1 MTYQEATEFI
11 LSIPKFTSK
20 NKPEHT
26 RLFLQYLGHP
36 ERHFKV
42 IHVAG
47 TNGKGSVCAYLDAML
62 RAQKKRVGLFTSPH
76 LVKINE
82 RIVVDGEMLSDAQ
95 FLSVFEKV
103 QAAVGR
109 MQEEN
114 LPHPTFFEFLFGM
127 AVTAFAEAKVEYAVL
142 ETGLGGRLDATNTVE
157 QPVCSVITSIGY
169 DHTELLGDTLEE
181 IAAEKAGII
190 KKGTPVIYMEG
201 AEESNRVIEETA
213 KNLGNRCKKIGKNA
227 FKILGIQNKS
237 IAFSCA
243 SAYYEDVTW
252 RLNNTGVYQPENAC
266 LALEVMRLLFGEA
279 KQLRAWQE
287 ALSQVIWKGRMEEV
301 QPDVFI
307 DGAHNISAVERF
319 AESVKK
325 NSTGQGTILLFSA
338 VQDKDYEQMIACLCR
353 QVDAEI
359 YLVTQIQDKRAEARG
374 ILTETF
380 RRFTDRPV
388 LEMETIAD
396 AWEYIMKNQNGRRV
410 YCLGSL
416 YLVGMIKELMEQSKK
431 QL

>member
-36 ERHFKV
+36 ERHFKM

-266 LALEVMRLLFGEA
+266 LALEVMRLLFGET

-301 QPDVFI
+301 RPDVFI

-431 QL
+431 

>member
-169 DHTELLGDTLEE
+169 DHTELLGNTLEE

-252 RLNNTGVYQPENAC
+252 RLNNTGAYQPENAC

-338 VQDKDYEQMIACLCR
+338 VQDKDYEQMIAYLCR

-374 ILTETF
+374 ILAETF

-431 QL
+431 

>member
-181 IAAEKAGII
+181 IAAEKSGII

-252 RLNNTGVYQPENAC
+252 RLNNTGAYQPENAC

-338 VQDKDYEQMIACLCR
+338 VQDKDYEQMIAYLCR

-374 ILTETF
+374 ILAETF

-431 QL
+431 

>member
-103 QAAVGR
+103 QSAVGR

-252 RLNNTGVYQPENAC
+252 RLNNTGAYQPENAC

-301 QPDVFI
+301 QPDIFI

-338 VQDKDYEQMIACLCR
+338 VQDKDYEQMIAYLCR

-374 ILTETF
+374 ILAETF

-431 QL
+431 

>member
-1 MTYQEATEFI
+1 MTYQEATEYI

-36 ERHFKV
+36 EQQFQV

-62 RAQKKRVGLFTSPH
+62 RAQGKSVGLFTSPH
-76 LVKINE
+76 LVRINE
-82 RIVVDGEMLSDAQ
+82 RIVVNGEMLSDEQ

-109 MQEEN
+109 MQEVN

-142 ETGLGGRLDATNTVE
+142 ETGLGGRLDATNSVE
-157 QPVCSVITSIGY
+157 KPVCSVITSIEF
-169 DHTELLGDTLEE
+169 DHTELLGDTLEK

-190 KKGTPVIYMEG
+190 KKGTPVVYIEG

-237 IAFSCA
+237 IAFSCV

-252 RLNNTGVYQPENAC
+252 KLHNTGIYQPENAC
-266 LALEVMRLLFGEA
+266 LALEVMRLLFQEK
-279 KQLRAWQE
+279 KQLRAWRE
-287 ALSQVIWKGRMEEV
+287 ALEQVIWQGRMEEV
-301 QPDVFI
+301 QPDIYI

-319 AESVKK
+319 AESVKR
-325 NSTGQGTILLFSA
+325 NPSGQGTILLFSA
-338 VQDKDYEQMIACLCR
+338 VQDKDYEQMIAYLCR
-353 QVDAEI
+353 QVDAEL
-359 YLVTQIQDKRAEARG
+359 YLVTQIQDKRAEDRG
-374 ILTETF
+374 TLTETF

-388 LEMETIAD
+388 LEMETLAD
-396 AWEYIMKNQNGRRV
+396 AWKYIMNNQNGRRV

-416 YLVGMIKELMEQSKK
+416 YLVGMIKELMEQCEK
-431 QL
+431 

>member
-62 RAQKKRVGLFTSPH
+62 RAEKKRVGLFTSPH

-181 IAAEKAGII
+181 IAAEKSGII

-338 VQDKDYEQMIACLCR
+338 VQDKDYEQMIAYLCR

-374 ILTETF
+374 ILAETF

-431 QL
+431 

>member
-103 QAAVGR
+103 QAVGR

-190 KKGTPVIYMEG
+190 KKGTPVVYAEG
-201 AEESNRVIEETA
+201 AEESNHVIEKTA

-338 VQDKDYEQMIACLCR
+338 VQDKDYEQMIAYLCR

-431 QL
+431 

>member
-1 MTYQEATEFI
+1 MTYQEATEYI

-36 ERHFKV
+36 EQQFQV

-62 RAQKKRVGLFTSPH
+62 RAQGKSVGLFTSPH
-76 LVKINE
+76 LVRINE
-82 RIVVDGEMLSDAQ
+82 RIVVNGEMLSDEQ

-109 MQEEN
+109 MQEVN

-142 ETGLGGRLDATNTVE
+142 ETGLGGRLDATNSVE
-157 QPVCSVITSIGY
+157 KPVCSVITSIGF
-169 DHTELLGDTLEE
+169 DHTELLGDTLEK

-190 KKGTPVIYMEG
+190 KKGTPVVYIEG

-237 IAFSCA
+237 IAFSCV

-252 RLNNTGVYQPENAC
+252 KLHNTGIYQPENAC
-266 LALEVMRLLFGEA
+266 LALEVMRLLFPEK
-279 KQLRAWQE
+279 KQLRTWQE
-287 ALSQVIWKGRMEEV
+287 ALEQVIWQGRMEEV
-301 QPDVFI
+301 QPDIYI

-319 AESVKK
+319 AESVKR
-325 NSTGQGTILLFSA
+325 NPSGQGTILLFSA
-338 VQDKDYEQMIACLCR
+338 VQDKDYEQMIAYLCR
-353 QVDAEI
+353 QVDAEL
-359 YLVTQIQDKRAEARG
+359 YLVTQIQDKRAEDRG
-374 ILTETF
+374 TLTETF

-388 LEMETIAD
+388 LEMETLAD
-396 AWEYIMKNQNGRRV
+396 AWKYIMNNQNGRRV

-416 YLVGMIKELMEQSKK
+416 YLVGMIKELMEQREK
-431 QL
+431 

>member
-252 RLNNTGVYQPENAC
+252 RLNNTGAYQPENAC

-301 QPDVFI
+301 QPDIFI

-338 VQDKDYEQMIACLCR
+338 VQDKDYEQMIAYLCR

-374 ILTETF
+374 ILAETF

-431 QL
+431 

>member
-169 DHTELLGDTLEE
+169 DHTELLGDTLEK

-338 VQDKDYEQMIACLCR
+338 VQDKDYEQMIAYLCR

-359 YLVTQIQDKRAEARG
+359 YLVTQIQDKRADARG

-431 QL
+431 

>member
-1 MTYQEATEFI
+1 MTYQEATEYI

-95 FLSVFEKV
+95 FLSVFEKA

-190 KKGTPVIYMEG
+190 KKGTPVIYMDG

-227 FKILGIQNKS
+227 FKILEIQNKS

-338 VQDKDYEQMIACLCR
+338 VQDKDYEQMIAYLCR
-353 QVDAEI
+353 QVNAEI
-359 YLVTQIQDKRAEARG
+359 YLVTQIQDRRAEARG

-431 QL
+431 

>member
-62 RAQKKRVGLFTSPH
+62 RAEKKRVGLFTSPH

-252 RLNNTGVYQPENAC
+252 RLNNTGAYQPENAC

-338 VQDKDYEQMIACLCR
+338 VQDKDYEQMIAYLCR

-431 QL
+431 

>member
-62 RAQKKRVGLFTSPH
+62 RAEKKRVGLFTSPH

-201 AEESNRVIEETA
+201 DEESNRVIEKTA

-301 QPDVFI
+301 QPDIFI

-338 VQDKDYEQMIACLCR
+338 VQDKDYEQMIAYLCR
-353 QVDAEI
+353 QVDAET

-396 AWEYIMKNQNGRRV
+396 AWEYIMKNQKGRRV

-431 QL
+431 

>member
-157 QPVCSVITSIGY
+157 HPVCSVITSIGY

-266 LALEVMRLLFGEA
+266 LALEVMRLLFGET

-416 YLVGMIKELMEQSKK
+416 YLVGMIKELMEQRKK
-431 QL
+431 

>member
-36 ERHFKV
+36 ERHFKM

-114 LPHPTFFEFLFGM
+114 LPHPTFFEILFGM

-431 QL
+431 

>member
-181 IAAEKAGII
+181 IAAEKSGII

-338 VQDKDYEQMIACLCR
+338 VQDKDYEQMIAYLCR

-374 ILTETF
+374 ILAETF

-431 QL
+431 

>member
-62 RAQKKRVGLFTSPH
+62 RAEKKRVGLFTSPH

-169 DHTELLGDTLEE
+169 DHTEVLGDTLEE

-338 VQDKDYEQMIACLCR
+338 VQDKDYEQMIAYLCR

-374 ILTETF
+374 ILAETF

-431 QL
+431 

>member
-169 DHTELLGDTLEE
+169 DHTELLGDTLEK

-338 VQDKDYEQMIACLCR
+338 VQDKDYEQMIAYLCR

-374 ILTETF
+374 ILAETF

-396 AWEYIMKNQNGRRV
+396 AWEYILKNQNGRRV

-431 QL
+431 

>member
-338 VQDKDYEQMIACLCR
+338 VQDKDYEQMIAYLCR

-374 ILTETF
+374 ILAETF

-431 QL
+431 

>member
-1 MTYQEATEFI
+1 MTYQEATEYI

-36 ERHFKV
+36 EQQFQV

-62 RAQKKRVGLFTSPH
+62 RAQGKSVGLFTSPH
-76 LVKINE
+76 LVRINE
-82 RIVVDGEMLSDAQ
+82 RIVVNGEMLSDEQ

-109 MQEEN
+109 MQEVN

-142 ETGLGGRLDATNTVE
+142 ETGLGGRLDATNSVE
-157 QPVCSVITSIGY
+157 KPVCSVITSIGF
-169 DHTELLGDTLEE
+169 DHTELLGDTLEK

-190 KKGTPVIYMEG
+190 KKGTPVVYIEG

-237 IAFSCA
+237 IAFSCV

-252 RLNNTGVYQPENAC
+252 KLHNTGIYQPENAC
-266 LALEVMRLLFGEA
+266 LALEVMRLLFPEK

-287 ALSQVIWKGRMEEV
+287 ALEQVIWQGRMEEV
-301 QPDVFI
+301 QPDIYI

-319 AESVKK
+319 AESVKR
-325 NSTGQGTILLFSA
+325 NASGQGTILLFSA
-338 VQDKDYEQMIACLCR
+338 VQDKDYEQMIAYLCR
-353 QVDAEI
+353 QADAEL
-359 YLVTQIQDKRAEARG
+359 YLVTQIQDKRAEDRG
-374 ILTETF
+374 TLTETF

-388 LEMETIAD
+388 LEMETLAD
-396 AWEYIMKNQNGRRV
+396 AWKYIMNNQNGRRV

-416 YLVGMIKELMEQSKK
+416 YLVGMIKELMEQREK
-431 QL
+431 

>member
-169 DHTELLGDTLEE
+169 DHTELLGNTLEE

-301 QPDVFI
+301 QPDIFI

-338 VQDKDYEQMIACLCR
+338 VQDKDYEQMIAYLCR
-353 QVDAEI
+353 QVDAET

-431 QL
+431 

>member
-1 MTYQEATEFI
+1 MTYQEATEYI

-36 ERHFKV
+36 EQQFQV

-62 RAQKKRVGLFTSPH
+62 RAQGKSVGLFTSPH
-76 LVKINE
+76 LVRINE
-82 RIVVDGEMLSDAQ
+82 RIVVNGEMLSDEQ

-109 MQEEN
+109 MQEVN

-142 ETGLGGRLDATNTVE
+142 ETGLGGRLDATNSVE
-157 QPVCSVITSIGY
+157 KPVCSVITSIGF
-169 DHTELLGDTLEE
+169 DHTELLGDTLEK

-190 KKGTPVIYMEG
+190 KKGTPVVYIEG

-227 FKILGIQNKS
+227 FKILEIQNKS

-338 VQDKDYEQMIACLCR
+338 VQDKDYEQMIAYLCR
-353 QVDAEI
+353 QVDAEL
-359 YLVTQIQDKRAEARG
+359 YLVTQIQDKRAEDRG
-374 ILTETF
+374 TLTETF

-388 LEMETIAD
+388 LEMETLAD
-396 AWEYIMKNQNGRRV
+396 AWKYIMNNQNGRRV

-416 YLVGMIKELMEQSKK
+416 YLVGMIKELMEQREK
-431 QL
+431 

>member
-169 DHTELLGDTLEE
+169 DHTELLGNTLEE

-252 RLNNTGVYQPENAC
+252 RLNNTGAYQPENAC

-301 QPDVFI
+301 QPDIFI

-338 VQDKDYEQMIACLCR
+338 VQDKDYEQMIAYLCR

-431 QL
+431 

>member
-1 MTYQEATEFI
+1 MTYQEATEYI

-36 ERHFKV
+36 EQQFQV

-62 RAQKKRVGLFTSPH
+62 RAQGKSVGLFTSPH
-76 LVKINE
+76 LVRINE
-82 RIVVDGEMLSDAQ
+82 RIVVNGEMLSDEQ

-109 MQEEN
+109 MQEVN

-142 ETGLGGRLDATNTVE
+142 ETGLGGRLDATNSVE
-157 QPVCSVITSIGY
+157 KPVCSVITSIGF
-169 DHTELLGDTLEE
+169 DHTELLGDTLEK

-190 KKGTPVIYMEG
+190 KKGTPVVYIEG

-237 IAFSCA
+237 IAFSCV

-252 RLNNTGVYQPENAC
+252 KLHNTGIYQPENAC
-266 LALEVMRLLFGEA
+266 LALEVMRLLFPEK

-287 ALSQVIWKGRMEEV
+287 ALEQVIWQGRMEEV
-301 QPDVFI
+301 QPDIYI

-319 AESVKK
+319 AESVKR
-325 NSTGQGTILLFSA
+325 NPSGQGTILLFSA
-338 VQDKDYEQMIACLCR
+338 VQDKDYEQMIAYLCR
-353 QVDAEI
+353 QVDAEL
-359 YLVTQIQDKRAEARG
+359 YLVTQIQDKRAEDRG
-374 ILTETF
+374 TLTETF

-388 LEMETIAD
+388 LEMETLAD
-396 AWEYIMKNQNGRRV
+396 AWKYIMDNQNGRRV

-416 YLVGMIKELMEQSKK
+416 YLVGMIKELMEQREK
-431 QL
+431 

>member
-114 LPHPTFFEFLFGM
+114 LPHPTFFEFSFGM

-227 FKILGIQNKS
+227 FKILEIQNKS

-338 VQDKDYEQMIACLCR
+338 VQDKDYEQMIAYLCR

-431 QL
+431 

>member
-338 VQDKDYEQMIACLCR
+338 VQDKDYEQMIAYLCR

-374 ILTETF
+374 ILAETF

-410 YCLGSL
+410 YCMGSL

-431 QL
+431 

>member
-169 DHTELLGDTLEE
+169 DHTELLGDTLEK

-338 VQDKDYEQMIACLCR
+338 VQDKDYEQMIAYLCR

-431 QL
+431 

>member
-338 VQDKDYEQMIACLCR
+338 VQDKDYEQMIAYLCR

-410 YCLGSL
+410 YCMGSL

-431 QL
+431 

>member
-190 KKGTPVIYMEG
+190 KNGTPVIYMEG

-252 RLNNTGVYQPENAC
+252 RLNNTGAYQPENAC

-338 VQDKDYEQMIACLCR
+338 VQDKDYEQMIAYLCR

-431 QL
+431 

>member
-213 KNLGNRCKKIGKNA
+213 KNLGNQCKKIGKNA

>member
-1 MTYQEATEFI
+1 MTYQEATEYI

-36 ERHFKV
+36 EQQFQV

-62 RAQKKRVGLFTSPH
+62 RAQGKSVGLFTSPH
-76 LVKINE
+76 LVRINE
-82 RIVVDGEMLSDAQ
+82 RIVVNGEMLSDEQ

-109 MQEEN
+109 MQEVN

-142 ETGLGGRLDATNTVE
+142 ETGLGGRLDATNSVE
-157 QPVCSVITSIGY
+157 KPVCSVITSIGF
-169 DHTELLGDTLEE
+169 DHTELLGDTLEK

-190 KKGTPVIYMEG
+190 KKGTPVVYIEG

-237 IAFSCA
+237 IAFSCV

-252 RLNNTGVYQPENAC
+252 KLHNTGIYQPENAC
-266 LALEVMRLLFGEA
+266 LALEVMRLLFPEK

-287 ALSQVIWKGRMEEV
+287 ALEQVIWQGRMEEV
-301 QPDVFI
+301 QPDIYI

-319 AESVKK
+319 AESVKR
-325 NSTGQGTILLFSA
+325 NPSGQGTILLFSA
-338 VQDKDYEQMIACLCR
+338 VQDKDYEQMIAYLCR
-353 QVDAEI
+353 QVDAEL
-359 YLVTQIQDKRAEARG
+359 YLVTQIQDKRAEDRG
-374 ILTETF
+374 TLTETF

-388 LEMETIAD
+388 LEMETLAD
-396 AWEYIMKNQNGRRV
+396 AWKYIMNNQNGRRV

-416 YLVGMIKELMEQSKK
+416 YLVGMIKELLEQREK
-431 QL
+431 

>member
-201 AEESNRVIEETA
+201 DEESNRVIEKTA

-301 QPDVFI
+301 QPDIFI

-338 VQDKDYEQMIACLCR
+338 VQDKDYEQMIAYLCR

-396 AWEYIMKNQNGRRV
+396 AWEYIMKNQKGRRV

-431 QL
+431 

>member
-1 MTYQEATEFI
+1 M
-11 LSIPKFTSK
+11 
-20 NKPEHT
+20 
-26 RLFLQYLGHP
+26 
-36 ERHFKV
+36 
-42 IHVAG
+42 
-47 TNGKGSVCAYLDAML
+47 
-62 RAQKKRVGLFTSPH
+62 
-76 LVKINE
+76 
-82 RIVVDGEMLSDAQ
+82 
-95 FLSVFEKV
+95 
-103 QAAVGR
+103 
-109 MQEEN
+109 
-114 LPHPTFFEFLFGM
+114 
-127 AVTAFAEAKVEYAVL
+127 
-142 ETGLGGRLDATNTVE
+142 
-157 QPVCSVITSIGY
+157 CSVITSIGY

-252 RLNNTGVYQPENAC
+252 RLNNTGAYQPENAC

-301 QPDVFI
+301 QPDIFI

-338 VQDKDYEQMIACLCR
+338 VQDKDYEQMIAYLCR
-353 QVDAEI
+353 QVDAET

-431 QL
+431 

>member
-301 QPDVFI
+301 QPDIFI

-338 VQDKDYEQMIACLCR
+338 VQDKDYEQMIAYLCR

-374 ILTETF
+374 ILAETF

-431 QL
+431 

>member
-11 LSIPKFTSK
+11 LSIPKFASK

-396 AWEYIMKNQNGRRV
+396 AWEYIMKNQKGRRV

-431 QL
+431 

>member
-190 KKGTPVIYMEG
+190 KKGTPVVYAEG
-201 AEESNRVIEETA
+201 AEESNHVIEKTA

-338 VQDKDYEQMIACLCR
+338 VQDKDYEQMIAYLCR

-431 QL
+431 

>member
-169 DHTELLGDTLEE
+169 DHTELLGNTLEE

-213 KNLGNRCKKIGKNA
+213 KKLGNRCKKIGKNA

-252 RLNNTGVYQPENAC
+252 RLNNTGAYQPENAC

-301 QPDVFI
+301 QPDIFI

-338 VQDKDYEQMIACLCR
+338 VQDKDYEQMIAYLCR

-431 QL
+431 